1 MWDYTDLCVLIYGY
15 GCRTGDSRGFAFV
28 RYKYEDEAQK
38 AVDRLDG
45 EFSLRFSPLWK
56 SVCSMCGFRLH
67 GCFTCC
73 AFYFICR
80 ESGRREGDHGA
91 VCQVRPKC

>member
-1 MWDYTDLCVLIYGY
+1 MCAHLGLY

-45 EFSLRFSPLWK
+45 EFSLRFSPLEI
-56 SVCSMCGFRLH
+56 SVLH
-67 GCFTCC
+67 VWFKIAWLFTCA
-73 AFYFICR
+73 AFYLQ
-80 ESGRREGDHGA
+80 GDW
-91 VCQVRPKC
+91 

>member
-1 MWDYTDLCVLIYGY
+1 VCAHLGLY

-56 SVCSMCGFRLH
+56 LVYSMCGLRLH
-67 GCFTCC
+67 GCSPLLR
-73 AFYFICR
+73 FICR
-80 ESGRREGDHGA
+80 EIGRREGDHGA